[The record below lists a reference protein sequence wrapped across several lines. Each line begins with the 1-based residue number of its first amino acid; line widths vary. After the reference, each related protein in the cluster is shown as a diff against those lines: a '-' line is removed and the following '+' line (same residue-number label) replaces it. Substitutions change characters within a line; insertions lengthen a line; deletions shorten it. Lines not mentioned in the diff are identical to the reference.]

1 MLISKLEN
9 KYSDRAEFVDMK
21 GRKVVKSFGNLKK
34 EYEAL
39 REGAM
44 FYDCSTYGLLLVEG
58 QKVDLFLEKLATKDI
73 QYLNIGNISECY
85 FLNEVAEVIGNVFIV
100 RREND
105 FMVIATWE
113 QAEDVKSWLILQAE
127 KSEYKIT
134 ILDLMD
140 KMAMVSIEGPKSWKV
155 VKKVFDIAI
164 ENLALRTFMTF
175 SWYGEELILI
185 RVGRSSEYG
194 YMTISSNDSGAKI
207 YEELLSTKDEWDF
220 PVQEGGFDCIELSML
235 EVHQPNFLRETKE
248 HGNLFELAQQWQIQ
262 YDKEDY
268 IGHEKMMETFE
279 KVRTKGVVGFVAEDS
294 QIPYQTGCKI
304 YLDETCIGH
313 VIYSLYS
320 IKLGKPLGIA
330 VLDNPYANAG
340 LELIIQSNDGELQ
353 KIKTVS
359 SPFIRPLSWDLK
371 ME

>member
-207 YEELLSTKDEWDF
+207 YVPVTVTLSLSGNPSSTDRSSVVISAPALGPSISETSSGPWMLNMMSLPVRSTLEW
-220 PVQEGGFDCIELSML
+220 
-235 EVHQPNFLRETKE
+235 
-248 HGNLFELAQQWQIQ
+248 LAARV
-262 YDKEDY
+262 
-268 IGHEKMMETFE
+268 TARF
-279 KVRTKGVVGFVAEDS
+279 AAS
-294 QIPYQTGCKI
+294 
-304 YLDETCIGH
+304 
-313 VIYSLYS
+313 
-320 IKLGKPLGIA
+320 
-330 VLDNPYANAG
+330 
-340 LELIIQSNDGELQ
+340 
-353 KIKTVS
+353 
-359 SPFIRPLSWDLK
+359 
-371 ME
+371 